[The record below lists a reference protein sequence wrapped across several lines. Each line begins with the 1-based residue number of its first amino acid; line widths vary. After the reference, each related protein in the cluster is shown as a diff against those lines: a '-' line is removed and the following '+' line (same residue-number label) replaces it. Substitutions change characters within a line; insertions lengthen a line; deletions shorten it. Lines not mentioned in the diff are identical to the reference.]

1 LPQALDTVEN
11 YWLIILISGIL
22 AALTFDFVRRF
33 FLPARRL
40 TQSLAAI
47 HSSLRDATAKSQQIV
62 DLEVLVGP
70 AKSQSNFSSLWSEYA
85 KTLHAQRGLT
95 EFGENRVLRWRA
107 TALAET
113 FFTDHALVDSPL
125 RTEYFKHLPGIL
137 TGLGII
143 GTFGGLIRGLEH
155 FNVSLSPELVQAALG
170 SLIRAVGHA
179 FFVSAIA
186 ISLAMFL
193 TWAEKITLSNCYRL
207 VEDIQADIDNLC
219 HAGVGEEYLER
230 LVRASETSATQ
241 ALHIKDAL
249 VEDLKQ
255 ILTEVT
261 NRQVEASARDSSQ
274 ISTDV
279 GKVIADSLGPPI
291 ERISLAV
298 ERVGSTQGDAINT
311 MLVDV
316 LAQFS
321 GQMEK
326 MFGGQMKGVSDLLL
340 QTTEAMQNTASRFER
355 LATNMDSAGKSAADA
370 MSERLTEAVTSM
382 EARQQLLNHQM
393 SEFVDQIRTL
403 VSQSQTETAEK
414 LQSTLSQLGEQIISV
429 VGQLQSQAHAASERA
444 SEQGDRFANQTGQA
458 ISGLS
463 REVELLLKRS
473 SDISA
478 SLQTSVNTL
487 ASSTN
492 DSITRMNSG
501 AELLYVASSDFA
513 KAGVGVT
520 ASLSGSSAA
529 IEQIKAASASISLAM
544 EGAVSVLADYRNNR
558 EAFANIV
565 SDLKST
571 IQNAKKEAFMTSDL
585 IEKLQAAASQ
595 LQGAQVQSEQYL
607 KGVTE
612 VLTKAHEAFA
622 ASVERTLQKGNS
634 QFHTELANAVNLLS
648 SGIQD
653 LGDTLETVSAKR

>member
-1 LPQALDTVEN
+1 LPEALEALQN
-11 YWLIILISGIL
+11 YWLIVLISGVL
-22 AALTFDFVRRF
+22 FALTIDFIRRF
-33 FLPARRL
+33 FMPARRL
-40 TQSLAAI
+40 IRSLSAI
-47 HSSLRDATAKSQQIV
+47 HAALRDAAASSKDSSNLEALVGSAKS
-62 DLEVLVGP
+62 E
-70 AKSQSNFSSLWSEYA
+70 SNFSSLWSEYA
-85 KTLHAQRGLT
+85 KTLHPQKGLD
-95 EFGENRVLRWRA
+95 ESGENRVQRWRA
-107 TALAET
+107 TTLAET

-207 VEDIQADIDNLC
+207 VEDIQADIDNLF
-219 HAGVGEEYLER
+219 HTGVGEEYLER

-261 NRQVEASARDSSQ
+261 NRQVEASARDSNQ

-279 GKVIADSLGPPI
+279 GRVIADSLGPPM

-340 QTTEAMQNTASRFER
+340 QTTEAMQSTASRFEQ

-370 MSERLTEAVTSM
+370 MSERVTAAVTSM

-393 SEFVDQIRTL
+393 SEFVEQIRTL
-403 VSQSQTETAEK
+403 VSQSQTETSEK

-429 VGQLQSQAHAASERA
+429 VGQLQEQAHVASERA

-463 REVELLLKRS
+463 REVELLLQRS

-478 SLQTSVNTL
+478 SLQASVNTL
-487 ASSTN
+487 ASSTS
-492 DSITRMNSG
+492 DSISRMNSG

-513 KAGVGVT
+513 NAGAGVT
-520 ASLSGSSAA
+520 ASLKGSSTA
-529 IEQIKAASASISLAM
+529 IEQIKAASASISHAM
-544 EGAVSVLADYRNNR
+544 EGAVAVLADYRNNR

-622 ASVERTLQKGNS
+622 SNVERTLQRGNS
-634 QFHTELANAVNLLS
+634 QFHTELSNAVNLLS
-648 SGIQD
+648 AGIQD